1 MLKQFLAWFP
11 KLSVYLKYINM
22 SFYEDASLVNFPYG
36 TKSGKI
42 YSSKPENGS
51 GDLSFTR
58 SSEATRTTSASTISE
73 VSSNTPVL
81 DYGNNQCPALLLEPQ
96 AVQLVR
102 YTNDFTQWTN
112 NNITVTPSYTTSPD
126 GTANAARLVATGANA
141 TLTGEGCNT
150 EIGKNYTVTL
160 WAKSNTGSNQ
170 NISIYYNGDLE
181 NSVGLAVTTSWD
193 KYTFRFTS
201 TNTKEIGILLNSG
214 TDVSVFELNLIETQY
229 ELNTIKNDGT
239 SATVTRAK
247 DSISD
252 FSLSSVNG
260 DMSTFSLN
268 YKFRDLG
275 QSFNNDKDFE
285 LPASFGYTPPFSIKK
300 SRFSDIHYPAN
311 FDLRVHANVV
321 STQTL
326 YVDKDATGANNG
338 TSWTD
343 AYTVI
348 SDAIQ
353 AVNQNTT
360 IYIKGGYYGYANS
373 SKARQIPA
381 YDVEFIAVD
390 GQVYNTSNQWDDA
403 GTWSA
408 SGDAYVASFP
418 NDTNSIVDYSVLD
431 SDGVPYVL
439 EPQSSIADVQNNG
452 GFFWD
457 GSDLYIRTSD
467 DRVPDSNLSIYRSQL
482 TGGQF
487 GGIYMRGGGYTVF
500 CEGITCNG
508 WGGSFR
514 TRDQSGTYL
523 GMNLYLN
530 NCGGDNAI
538 IPFGDEIMIFNSSF
552 DKIRPTEDCLN
563 YDGNGL
569 SSTMNVVEYNVTVNT
584 ANPSWSSGDSSA
596 QCSTGHL
603 GTNILRMN
611 SLYQNAYGQN
621 IADVSGSDTVIIDC
635 RSENSQLPSQAGYY
649 IGTGTGGNMWLYNCT
664 SSNDTASVQI
674 GDANS
679 SLYYYNFTYDGT
691 LENSGGGTLTEIF
704 DDGLSDDTSVD
715 TVFEADSAIRI
726 ETAIGG
732 GYKVYYVGE
741 AEYITETGAHNI
753 VIVNNNGSVSQY
765 NDGVLV
771 GTSTHTFDYSVLKIG
786 TGTGGNAPVALERIL
801 FDGTAISDGAG
812 LSNI

>member
-58 SSEATRTTSASTISE
+58 SSEATRTTSTSTIDSVDE
-73 VSSNTPVL
+73 NVPVL
-81 DYGNNQCPALLLEPQ
+81 DYSNNECPALLLEPQ
-96 AVQLVR
+96 SVQLVR
-102 YTNDFTQWTN
+102 YTNDFTQWTSD
-112 NNITVTPSYTTSPD
+112 NITVTSNFSTSPD
-126 GTANAARLVATGANA
+126 GTSNADKLVATSENA
-141 TLTGEGCNT
+141 TLTGEGCST
-150 EIGKNYTVTL
+150 EIGKNYLVTFWL
-160 WAKSNTGSNQ
+160 KSNTSSSQ
-170 NISIYYNGDLE
+170 NASVYVNGNTSDTE
-181 NSVGLAVTTSWD
+181 TFTATTSWQ
-193 KYTFRFTS
+193 KFSRSFTS
-201 TNTKEIGILLNSG
+201 TNIKEVGMLLANN
-214 TDVSVFELNLIETQY
+214 TDVSVFEFNLIQTEH
-229 ELNTIKNDGT
+229 EVSTIKNDGT
-239 SATVTRAK
+239 SATITREK

-252 FSLSSVNG
+252 LSLSTIDG
-260 DMSTFSLN
+260 DLSSFSLN
-268 YKFRDLG
+268 YKFRDLA
-275 QSFNNDKDFE
+275 QDFNNDETFE
-285 LPASFGYTPPFSIKK
+285 IPASFGYTPPFTIKK
-300 SRFSDIHYPAN
+300 SRFSGKHYPADFN
-311 FDLRVHANVV
+311 LRSHANVV

-326 YVDKDATGANNG
+326 YVDKDASGANNG

-360 IYIKGGYYGYANS
+360 IYIKGGYYGYDNS
-373 SKARQIPA
+373 SKSAQIPA

-390 GQVYNTSNQWDDA
+390 GQVHNTADQWEDA
-403 GTWSA
+403 GSWSA
-408 SGDAYVASFP
+408 SGDAYVATFP
-418 NDTNSIVDYSVLD
+418 NDTHAVVDYNNLD
-431 SDGVPYVL
+431 ADGVPYVL

-467 DRVPDSNLSIYRSQL
+467 DRVPDSDLKIYRSQL

-487 GGIYMRGGGYTVF
+487 GGIYMRGGGYTVY
-500 CEGITCNG
+500 CEGITCTG
-508 WGGSFR
+508 WSGGFR

-530 NCGGDNAI
+530 NCGADKVI
-538 IPFGDEIMIFNSSF
+538 LPYGDEIMIFNSEF
-552 DKIRPTEDCLN
+552 NKIKPTEDCLN
-563 YDGNGL
+563 YDGNA
-569 SSTMNVVEYNVTVNT
+569 SSSSQNVVEYNVTVNT

-596 QCSTGHL
+596 QCSTGHQ
-603 GTNILRMN
+603 GVDIIRIG
-611 SLYQNAYGQN
+611 SVYKNAYGQN
-621 IADVSGSDTVIIDC
+621 IADVTGANTLIIDC
-635 RSENSQLPSQAGYY
+635 QSINSQLPSQAGYF
-649 IGTGTGGNMWLYNCT
+649 IGTGIGGNMWLYNCV

-674 GDANS
+674 GDSNS
-679 SLYYYNFTYDGT
+679 AVYYYNFTYDGT
-691 LENSGGGTLTEIF
+691 LENGGGGTLSEIF
-704 DDGLSDDTSVD
+704 DSGLSADTSVD

-732 GYKVYYVGE
+732 GYKVYYTGE
-741 AEYITETGAHNI
+741 SEYITESGAHNI
-753 VIVNNNGSVSQY
+753 VIVNDNGSVSQY
-765 NDGVLV
+765 NDGTLV

-801 FDGTAISDGAG
+801 FDGTAVSDGAG